1 VIDFKNFRLNLFT
14 HLFFWICSSEQSAN
28 KSNTSAPK
36 RKKTS
41 SKTKPSLATMPDTPD
56 ARAPFKSA
64 PADIPL
70 KERDVIN
77 LEDESDKVAGND
89 VGVDISMDPARE
101 ERSEPSAEATADDVS
116 QKIISTK
123 ILPSTHPH
131 MFLTLR
137 CAPLQ
142 HRYDKITDMMNEV
155 WGKVENE
162 KWLLDD

>member
-14 HLFFWICSSEQSAN
+14 HLFFWICSSEQSSN

-36 RKKTS
+36 SKKTS

-77 LEDESDKVAGND
+77 LEDESDKVEGND
-89 VGVDISMDPARE
+89 VGVDISMIRLVKNVLNLRLKLRLMMSRKKLSAR
-101 ERSEPSAEATADDVS
+101 RSCH
-116 QKIISTK
+116 QR
-123 ILPSTHPH
+123 ILTC
-131 MFLTLR
+131 F
-137 CAPLQ
+137 
-142 HRYDKITDMMNEV
+142 
-155 WGKVENE
+155 
-162 KWLLDD
+162 